1 MAMFRQLGLIGC
13 GLMGGSFALAL
24 KQAGLVERVVGYSQS
39 PSSSELAQ
47 KMGVIDV
54 AVPEAGLAAL
64 GSDLVLIA
72 VPVSASEAS
81 FEALHPFLESNTLL
95 LESNTLLMDVGS
107 TKVDVVAAAERAL
120 GSSARLFVPAHPIAG
135 KEVSG
140 VEHADASLYA
150 GKKVI
155 LTPTP
160 ITSESHLQKA
170 TELWKSLGCQVLT
183 MRPEEH
189 DAAFAAVSHLP
200 HLLAFALVNAIS
212 QQPKGQQF
220 LSLAGPGFRDFSR
233 IAASEPRMWRDILLA
248 NRQKLLAQS
257 RLFQHQ
263 LAALEDL
270 IANADAEG
278 LERLIAQASNTR
290 AEWTL
295 NGKTLDS
302 KPENDK
308 PSIAPPPP

>member
-24 KQAGLVERVVGYSQS
+24 KQAGLVEHVVGYSQS
-39 PSSSELAQ
+39 PGSSQRALHL
-47 KMGVIDV
+47 GVIDQ

-81 FEALHPFLESNTLL
+81 FEALHPFLEPNTLV
-95 LESNTLLMDVGS
+95 MDVGS
-107 TKVDVVAAAERAL
+107 TKGDVVAAAERAL
-120 GSSARLFVPAHPIAG
+120 GAQASQFVPAHPIAG

-160 ITSESHLQKA
+160 ITSMFHLQKA

-212 QQPKGQQF
+212 QQPQGQQF

-257 RLFQHQ
+257 RLFQRQ
-263 LAALEDL
+263 LAELETL

-278 LERLIAQASNTR
+278 LEHLIAQASNTR

-295 NGKTLDS
+295 NGKTLNDNTLDS
-302 KPENDK
+302 KP
-308 PSIAPPPP
+308 